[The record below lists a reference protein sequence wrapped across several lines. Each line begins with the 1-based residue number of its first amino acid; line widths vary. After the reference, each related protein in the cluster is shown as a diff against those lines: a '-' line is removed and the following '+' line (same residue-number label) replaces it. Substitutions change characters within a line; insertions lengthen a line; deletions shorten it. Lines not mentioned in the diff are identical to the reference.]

1 MKTTGIAVTMEAI
14 KVRRYT
20 PEDYSSIVALYKETE
35 MPGSEF
41 DLNRDSE
48 QRLQKRIENDPD
60 AILIGEVSGE
70 VVGSVSLIED
80 GRVAWLFR
88 FRVREIEGE
97 EDIAKKLLDAAV
109 KTLNNKGHGQILVYT
124 PVGETKFQQRYKD
137 LGFNQGHD
145 YTCFWKDI

>member
-1 MKTTGIAVTMEAI
+1 MEAI
-14 KVRRYT
+14 KVRSYT
-20 PEDYSSIVALYKETE
+20 PEDYSSVVALYKETE

-60 AILIGEVSGE
+60 AILIGKVGGK

-97 EDIAKKLLDAAV
+97 EDIAKTLLDVAV
-109 KTLNNKGHGQILVYT
+109 NTLKT
-124 PVGETKFQQRYKD
+124 
-137 LGFNQGHD
+137 
-145 YTCFWKDI
+145 